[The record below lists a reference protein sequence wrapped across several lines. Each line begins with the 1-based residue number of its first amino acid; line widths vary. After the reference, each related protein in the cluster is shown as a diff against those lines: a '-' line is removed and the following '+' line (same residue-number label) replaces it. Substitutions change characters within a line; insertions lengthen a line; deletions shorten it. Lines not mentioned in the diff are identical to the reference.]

1 MKTCSLISYA
11 PRRVRVAAV
20 SRYRANDR
28 FFICRPSR
36 AVKST
41 SSLSVRPSNC
51 ASRVWGL
58 ETQKGL
64 ISPNRR
70 TLDNPGHSE
79 HHSN

>member
-36 AVKST
+36 AVEIDQLFIGETVKLRFAGVGPGNTERSDITQST
-41 SSLSVRPSNC
+41 HP
-51 ASRVWGL
+51 
-58 ETQKGL
+58 
-64 ISPNRR
+64 
-70 TLDNPGHSE
+70 
-79 HHSN
+79 